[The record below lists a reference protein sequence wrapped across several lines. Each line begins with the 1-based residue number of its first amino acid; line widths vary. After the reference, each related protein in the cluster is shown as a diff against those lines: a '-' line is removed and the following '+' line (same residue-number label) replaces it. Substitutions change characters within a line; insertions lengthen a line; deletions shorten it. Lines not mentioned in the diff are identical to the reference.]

1 MYRALGADFLDEW
14 RTVLLAGEG
23 LKKLLARDG

>member
-1 MYRALGADFLDEW
+1 MYGALGANFLDEW

-23 LKKLLARDG
+23 LKKLVARDG

>member
-23 LKKLLARDG
+23 LKKLVARDG

>member
-1 MYRALGADFLDEW
+1 MYRALGANFLDEW

-23 LKKLLARDG
+23 LKKLVARDG

>member
-1 MYRALGADFLDEW
+1 MYRALGANFLDEW

-23 LKKLLARDG
+23 LKKLVARDD